1 MMSDQY
7 VDAAKDRMNI
17 FERLLKGLPG
27 IHGYVDKELRR
38 DADKRLRETIAGQL
52 EESKQALLSVQRR
65 LLEGGGL
72 MWLDNVDSAV
82 QKLQILIDR
91 IKTASYG
98 YAGLFDPVRIRQEE
112 LDALYRFDV
121 ALAERAVDVRMAVD
135 ALGAAADGGGDVG
148 AATRALSD
156 LLTELNTLYNKRHEA
171 VLNPGLLDDPNY
183 APAVESVPAAQP
195 APEPEPSN
203 QQPTDDKP
211 DEKPDEKPGPYSLIP
226 DN

>member
-1 MMSDQY
+1 
-7 VDAAKDRMNI
+7 
-17 FERLLKGLPG
+17 
-27 IHGYVDKELRR
+27 
-38 DADKRLRETIAGQL
+38 
-52 EESKQALLSVQRR
+52 
-65 LLEGGGL
+65 
-72 MWLDNVDSAV
+72 
-82 QKLQILIDR
+82 
-91 IKTASYG
+91 
-98 YAGLFDPVRIRQEE
+98 VRIRREE

-183 APAVESVPAAQP
+183 APAVASLPAQP
-195 APEPEPSN
+195 APEAEPDSSN
-203 QQPTDDKP
+203 RDESDDK
-211 DEKPDEKPGPYSLIP
+211 DEKPGPYSLIP